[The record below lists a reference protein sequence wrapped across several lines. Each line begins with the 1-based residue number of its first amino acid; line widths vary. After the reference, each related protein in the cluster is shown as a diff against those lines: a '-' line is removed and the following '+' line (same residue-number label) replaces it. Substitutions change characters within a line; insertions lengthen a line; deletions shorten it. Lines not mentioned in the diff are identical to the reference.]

1 MDFDATPSEEV
12 LQTIDT
18 LRAGDLV
25 VLIQTDA
32 FNLREY
38 RFRLELFKR
47 GLKVQ
52 PFFTSTC
59 VGGHAVE
66 GLTLD
71 HVRER
76 QNIEHVHLGLIP
88 EEQIDAYVDAL
99 AFNPEVRARTCYLSS
114 ILPL

>member
-1 MDFDATPSEEV
+1 MVDFDATPSEEV

-47 GLKVQ
+47 GLKVRHHTQ
-52 PFFTSTC
+52 LPCTSRLRAALLG
-59 VGGHAVE
+59 VKVWS
-66 GLTLD
+66 D
-71 HVRER
+71 RR
-76 QNIEHVHLGLIP
+76 LGLA
-88 EEQIDAYVDAL
+88 EH
-99 AFNPEVRARTCYLSS
+99 RAR
-114 ILPL
+114 PLGAHSR

>member
-1 MDFDATPSEEV
+1 MVDFDATPSEEV

-47 GLKVQ
+47 GLKVRSHMQ
-52 PFFTSTC
+52 SRCTSRPTRC
-59 VGGHAVE
+59 VAGCE
-66 GLTLD
+66 G
-71 HVRER
+71 V
-76 QNIEHVHLGLIP
+76 
-88 EEQIDAYVDAL
+88 
-99 AFNPEVRARTCYLSS
+99 F
-114 ILPL
+114 

>member
-1 MDFDATPSEEV
+1 MVDFDATPSEEV

-47 GLKVQ
+47 GLKVRSHAQ
-52 PFFTSTC
+52 PPCTSRPTRC
-59 VGGHAVE
+59 VAGCE
-66 GLTLD
+66 G
-71 HVRER
+71 V
-76 QNIEHVHLGLIP
+76 V
-88 EEQIDAYVDAL
+88 
-99 AFNPEVRARTCYLSS
+99 
-114 ILPL
+114 

>member
-1 MDFDATPSEEV
+1 MVDFDATPSEEV

-47 GLKVQ
+47 GLKVR
-52 PFFTSTC
+52 
-59 VGGHAVE
+59 H
-66 GLTLD
+66 LTRSRPAR
-71 HVRER
+71 HVLRAALLGVKVWSDR
-76 QNIEHVHLGLIP
+76 RLGLA
-88 EEQIDAYVDAL
+88 EH
-99 AFNPEVRARTCYLSS
+99 RAR
-114 ILPL
+114 PLGAHSR